1 MKYVSVPLRGLWFLS
16 YCLLEQGKVKM
27 RLFPS
32 PCGDYGSYHFRC
44 YITTGMILS
53 LFPSPCGDY
62 GSYQHTSRDDRTL
75 TTSVSVPLRG
85 LWFLSKGGVGRCI
98 KVGPKSFRPL
108 AGIMVLIIS
117 RVHQHRQKTK
127 FPSPCGDYGS
137 YRSDSVMAKI
147 EQEVSVPLRGLWFL
161 SKPLMI
167 YVSSPLYVSVPLRGL
182 WFLSFRQV
190 LPLPTSGGIVSVPLR
205 GLWFLSIG

>member
-108 AGIMVLIIS
+108 AGIMVLIN
-117 RVHQHRQKTK
+117 
-127 FPSPCGDYGS
+127 
-137 YRSDSVMAKI
+137 YRKVLLMVLTEK
-147 EQEVSVPLRGLWFL
+147 VSVPLRGLWFL
-161 SKPLMI
+161 SDIKFK
-167 YVSSPLYVSVPLRGL
+167 VHA
-182 WFLSFRQV
+182 
-190 LPLPTSGGIVSVPLR
+190 
-205 GLWFLSIG
+205 

>member
-108 AGIMVLIIS
+108 AGIMVLIILGRYCHCQRREES
-117 RVHQHRQKTK
+117 

-137 YRSDSVMAKI
+137 Y
-147 EQEVSVPLRGLWFL
+147 P
-161 SKPLMI
+161 KP
-167 YVSSPLYVSVPLRGL
+167 R
-182 WFLSFRQV
+182 
-190 LPLPTSGGIVSVPLR
+190 T
-205 GLWFLSIG
+205 